1 MRVDRDR
8 YSRHFSCLAA
18 LVLLAQL
25 LLAAAHVHLIA
36 PHGVPVTASSSHDTN
51 RVPAGPVHQGDPSCP
66 LCWVQT
72 AAGGLLVPAAIELR
86 IPADFAVIRLS
97 PVFPSLTERTA
108 PNAFHPRAPP
118 HARLRLTA

>member
-1 MRVDRDR
+1 MGVDRDR

-36 PHGVPVTASSSHDTN
+36 PHGTLATASSLHDSH
-51 RVPAGPVHQGDPSCP
+51 RVPADPAHQGDQFCP

-72 AAGGLLVPAAIELR
+72 AAGGLLVPAAIELG
-86 IPADFAVIRLS
+86 IPAYIAAPRLR
-97 PVFPSLTERTA
+97 PIFHRLAQHTA
-108 PNAFHPRAPP
+108 PNGFRPRAPP
-118 HARLRLTA
+118 ILLRA